1 MTIHITEEQM
11 ERIIGVNRAVSGPFE
26 PGAYRP
32 WVDSNGRTFVTVK
45 DGVNRPCINSAGQTY
60 MAFEPNG
67 KYKTVPTGPGTYGTL
82 RRDEWKQLDETVLE
96 VAKRRLV
103 GIQDLI
109 NAGLT
114 VNIPSLGTTEFESHS
129 MNESMEA
136 GVSMDPAVRSRKD
149 RPDYSATY
157 VPMPLVHS
165 DFSIGKRPL
174 EASRKGTGTDLQTD
188 SVAQA
193 TRVVSEK
200 LEQMLFADVTFKFGR
215 GLVYSYVNHPD
226 RTQKVLVESWL
237 TADPGDILDDVLGM
251 VQASLESRHYGPWTL
266 YVPTAYTIVMDRDYV
281 LLEQG
286 KMSIRDR
293 LMKIDG
299 LKDVKVAPFLDDN
312 NVLLVSMET
321 STVRLLH
328 GLSPTVLQWT
338 LNGGFTNEYAVVA
351 CMIPQIRSDY
361 YGRSGVVHAATL

>member
-1 MTIHITEEQM
+1 MIHISESQM
-11 ERIIGVNRAVSGPFE
+11 ERLLGMNRAISGPFE

-32 WVDSNGRTFVTVK
+32 FIGSDGKTYVTIK
-45 DGVNRPCINSAGQTY
+45 DGVNRPMINSAGATY

-67 KYKTVPTGPGTYGTL
+67 KLKTVMAGPDVYATL

-96 VAKRRLV
+96 TAHIHLV

-114 VNIPSLGTTEFESHS
+114 VNIPSLGTTEFESHTMS
-129 MNESMEA
+129 ESMEA
-136 GVSMDPAVRSRKD
+136 GVSMDPAVRTRKD
-149 RPDYSATY
+149 RPEYGAVYT
-157 VPMPLVHS
+157 PMPLIHS

-174 EASRKGTGTDLQTD
+174 EASRKGTGSDLQVD

-193 TRVVSEK
+193 TRVVSER
-200 LEQMLFADVTFKFGR
+200 LERMLFADETYKFGR
-215 GLVYSYVNHPD
+215 GLVYSYTNHPD

-266 YVPTAYTIVMDRDYV
+266 YIPAAYTIVMDRDYV

-286 KMSIRDR
+286 KMLIRDR
-293 LMKIDG
+293 LMKVEGI
-299 LKDVKVAPFLDDN
+299 KDIKAAPFLADDN
-312 NVLLVSMET
+312 ILLVSMES

-338 LNGGFTNEYAVVA
+338 LNGGFTNEFAVVA
-351 CMIPQIRSDY
+351 CMIPQIRSDH
-361 YGRSGVVHAATL
+361 YGRSGIVHAATL